1 MGREIVE
8 HLLFTDA
15 QKTLINRL
23 IDEKVDASTKMLTHE
38 LEELRKELED
48 VKTDR
53 ERREKKLRQKESF
66 TVKDV
71 ADLLKVKP
79 ETVRKNYIARGLIEA
94 VSVSGKASV
103 ITKEEY
109 WRVVDNLD
117 RYGEVT
123 ADREGK

>member
-1 MGREIVE
+1 MD

-23 IDEKVDASTKMLTHE
+23 IDEKVDASTKILTQE
-38 LEELRKELED
+38 IEELRKQLDD

-53 ERREKKLRQKESF
+53 ELREQKLRQKESF
-66 TVKDV
+66 AVKDL

-109 WRVVDNLD
+109 WRVVDDLD

-123 ADREGK
+123 ANREGK

>member
-1 MGREIVE
+1 ME

-15 QKTLINRL
+15 QKTLIKRL
-23 IDEKVDASTKMLTHE
+23 IDERVDASAKMLTQE
-38 LEELRKELED
+38 LEELRKELDD

-53 ERREKKLRQKESF
+53 ELRDQKFRQKESF

-71 ADLLKVKP
+71 ADLLKIKP

-109 WRVVDNLD
+109 WRVVDDLD

-123 ADREGK
+123 ANREGK

>member
-1 MGREIVE
+1 VE
-8 HLLFTDA
+8 DWIFTA
-15 QKTLINRL
+15 PQKTLINRL
-23 IDEKVDASTKMLTHE
+23 IDEKIVSATEVLTQRI
-38 LEELRKELED
+38 EELQKELED

-53 ERREKKLRQKESF
+53 ERHEKKLRQKESF
-66 TVKDV
+66 TVKDI

-109 WRVVDNLD
+109 WRVVNNLD

-123 ADREGK
+123 ANREGK

>member
-1 MGREIVE
+1 MEDWI
-8 HLLFTDA
+8 FTA
-15 QKTLINRL
+15 PQKTLINRL
-23 IDEKVDASTKMLTHE
+23 IDEKIVSATEVLTQRI
-38 LEELRKELED
+38 EELQKELED

-53 ERREKKLRQKESF
+53 ERHEKKLRQKESF
-66 TVKDV
+66 TVKDI

-109 WRVVDNLD
+109 WRVVDDLD

-123 ADREGK
+123 ANREGK

>member
-1 MGREIVE
+1 ME

-15 QKTLINRL
+15 QKTLIKRL
-23 IDEKVDASTKMLTHE
+23 IDEKVEASTKILTQE
-38 LEELRKELED
+38 IEGLRKELDD
-48 VKTDR
+48 VKTGR
-53 ERREKKLRQKESF
+53 ELREQKLRQKESF

-71 ADLLKVKP
+71 ADLLNVKP

-109 WRVVDNLD
+109 WRVVDDLD

-123 ADREGK
+123 ANREGK

>member
-1 MGREIVE
+1 MEDWI
-8 HLLFTDA
+8 FTA
-15 QKTLINRL
+15 PQKTLINRL
-23 IDEKVDASTKMLTHE
+23 IDEKVVSATEVLTQRI
-38 LEELRKELED
+38 EELQKELED

-53 ERREKKLRQKESF
+53 ERHEKKLRQKESF
-66 TVKDV
+66 TVKDI

-109 WRVVDNLD
+109 WRVVDDLD

-123 ADREGK
+123 ANREGK

>member
-1 MGREIVE
+1 MEDWI
-8 HLLFTDA
+8 FTA
-15 QKTLINRL
+15 PQKTLINRL

-79 ETVRKNYIARGLIEA
+79 ETVRKNYIARGLIQA

-109 WRVVDNLD
+109 WRVVDDLD

-123 ADREGK
+123 ANREGK

>member
-1 MGREIVE
+1 MEDWI
-8 HLLFTDA
+8 FTA
-15 QKTLINRL
+15 PQKTLINRL
-23 IDEKVDASTKMLTHE
+23 IDEKIVSATEVLTQRI
-38 LEELRKELED
+38 EELQKELED

-53 ERREKKLRQKESF
+53 ERHEKKLRQKESF
-66 TVKDV
+66 TVKDI

-109 WRVVDNLD
+109 WRVVNNLD

-123 ADREGK
+123 ANREGK

>member
-1 MGREIVE
+1 VE
-8 HLLFTDA
+8 DWIFTA
-15 QKTLINRL
+15 PQKNLINRL
-23 IDEKVDASTKMLTHE
+23 IDEKIVSATEVLTQRI
-38 LEELRKELED
+38 EELQKELED

-53 ERREKKLRQKESF
+53 ERHEKKLRQKESF
-66 TVKDV
+66 TVKDI

-109 WRVVDNLD
+109 WRVVDYLD

-123 ADREGK
+123 ANREGK

>member
-1 MGREIVE
+1 
-8 HLLFTDA
+8 
-15 QKTLINRL
+15 L
-23 IDEKVDASTKMLTHE
+23 IDEKIVSATEVLTQRI
-38 LEELRKELED
+38 EELQKELED

-53 ERREKKLRQKESF
+53 ERHEKKLRQKESF
-66 TVKDV
+66 TVKDI

-109 WRVVDNLD
+109 WRVVDDLD

-123 ADREGK
+123 ANREGK

>member
-1 MGREIVE
+1 MEDWI
-8 HLLFTDA
+8 FTA
-15 QKTLINRL
+15 PQKTLINRL
-23 IDEKVDASTKMLTHE
+23 IDEKIVSATEVLTQRI
-38 LEELRKELED
+38 EELQKELED

-53 ERREKKLRQKESF
+53 ERHEKKLRQKESF
-66 TVKDV
+66 TVKDI

-103 ITKEEY
+103 ITKQEF

-123 ADREGK
+123 ANREGK